1 LQRKK
6 QATFYLHSRREAAS
20 NRCRK
25 AGGFMPDD
33 RENAATDAEAEAGV
47 EEELVEVFDT
57 QQESEAMVVRS
68 LLQSTGIEAL
78 LISLEAQQD
87 VLPGVGGVV
96 VRVRASQADEARRII
111 ADYRQDGGNNE
122 TEPPIED
129 SAA

>member
-1 LQRKK
+1 M
-6 QATFYLHSRREAAS
+6 A
-20 NRCRK
+20 
-25 AGGFMPDD
+25 DD
-33 RENAATDAEAEAGV
+33 REEAAVDAESEAGV
-47 EEELVEVFDT
+47 EEELVDVFDT

-96 VRVRASQADEARRII
+96 VRVRASQAEDARRII
-111 ADYRQDGGNNE
+111 ADYRQDGGGNNE
-122 TEPPIED
+122 TDPPIED

>member
-1 LQRKK
+1 M
-6 QATFYLHSRREAAS
+6 A
-20 NRCRK
+20 
-25 AGGFMPDD
+25 DD
-33 RENAATDAEAEAGV
+33 RENAAAGAEPEASV

-68 LLQSTGIEAL
+68 LLQSAGIEAL
-78 LISLEAQQD
+78 LSSLAAQQD

-96 VRVRASQADEARRII
+96 VRVRASQAEQARRLI
-111 ADYRQDGGNNE
+111 ADYRQDGGSDSE